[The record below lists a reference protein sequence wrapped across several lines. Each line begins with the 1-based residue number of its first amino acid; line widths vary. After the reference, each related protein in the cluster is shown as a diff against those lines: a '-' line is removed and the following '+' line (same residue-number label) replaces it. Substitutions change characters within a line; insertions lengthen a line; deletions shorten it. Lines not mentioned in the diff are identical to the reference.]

1 MPTDTMSMINTVWP
15 FLLMGLVFY
24 FMLYRPQKKE
34 QEKRTN
40 MLNSLKV
47 GDKVV
52 TIGGIYGTIKKINET
67 KAKIEI
73 AENIEIDVV
82 RSAISHFQD
91 IAKQELAEKQ
101 C

>member
-91 IAKQELAEKQ
+91 IAKQELAEK
-101 C
+101 

>member
-40 MLNSLKV
+40 MLHSLKV

-91 IAKQELAEKQ
+91 IAKQELAEK
-101 C
+101 